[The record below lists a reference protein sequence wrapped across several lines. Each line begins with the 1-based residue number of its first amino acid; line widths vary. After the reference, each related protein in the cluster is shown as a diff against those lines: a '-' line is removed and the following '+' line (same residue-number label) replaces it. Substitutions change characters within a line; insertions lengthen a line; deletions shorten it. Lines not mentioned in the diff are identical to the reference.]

1 MIEGKAHRADGSV
14 SVLALADF
22 IAQEVTSLTQ
32 NKQQPTLHMSGSA
45 KNFTLAKE
53 ASRPVVPVLVPAPAP
68 AKKNAP
74 KPRPKGPWLGVKLG
88 TRIDGLPFRDED

>member
-1 MIEGKAHRADGSV
+1 MIEGKVRRPDGSV

-22 IAQEVTSLTQ
+22 ISQEV
-32 NKQQPTLHMSGSA
+32 NQPDAEQAAADISHVSGA

-53 ASRPVVPVLVPAPAP
+53 AGRPVVPVRVPPPAP

-88 TRIDGLPFRDED
+88 TRIEGATPDED